1 MQRPRSTIVR
11 GAIAGA
17 IGAATLAIFFLIV
30 DLVRGTPLNT
40 PSFVASVTAGR
51 SAVEA
56 SPGLIALYTVIH
68 FALFIAVGVA
78 ATWVVER
85 ARVRPHFLLGAVLG
99 FLLFDI
105 VFYAGVIVTGV
116 NVVRAIG
123 WPAVLAGNVLAGV
136 AMFAYLQATAPAGTP
151 AWSETFTGNR
161 IIREGIIAG
170 AIGAASVAVW
180 FLVIDLISGRLF
192 YTPAALGSAV
202 FLQAESPETI
212 SMSAGIIAGYTVF
225 HVLGF
230 IAVGI
235 LAAALVL
242 RAEQEPSVLLG
253 AVLLFVTLEAFV
265 IGLIAILAAWVL
277 DTLGWWTVA
286 AANLIAAVAMGVYL
300 WRAHPAL
307 REELG
312 RESLEE
318 PTMSRSRERV

>member
-1 MQRPRSTIVR
+1 MKGPRSTVVR

-30 DLVRGTPLNT
+30 DLIRGTPLNT
-40 PSFVASVTAGR
+40 PSFIASVTAGQ

-56 SPGLIALYTVIH
+56 GPALIALYTVIH
-68 FALFIAVGVA
+68 FVLFIAVGIA
-78 ATWVVER
+78 ATWLVER
-85 ARVRPHFLLGAVLG
+85 TRVRPHFLLGAILG

-116 NVVRAIG
+116 NVVRALG
-123 WPAVLAGNVLAGV
+123 WPEVLAGNILAGV
-136 AMFAYLQATAPAGTP
+136 AMFAYLQATAPVGTP

-161 IIREGIIAG
+161 IIREGMIAG
-170 AIGAASVAVW
+170 AIGAASVAIW
-180 FLVIDLISGRLF
+180 FLVIDLIAGRIL

-230 IAVGI
+230 IAVGV
-235 LAAALVL
+235 LAAAIVL
-242 RAEQEPSVLLG
+242 RAEAEPSLLLG
-253 AVLLFVTLEAFV
+253 AVLLFVTLEAFA
-265 IGLIAILAAWVL
+265 IGLIAILAAWLL
-277 DTLGWWTVA
+277 DTIGWWTVA
-286 AANLIAAVAMGVYL
+286 AANLIAAVAMGTYL

-318 PTMSRSRERV
+318 PAISRSRETV